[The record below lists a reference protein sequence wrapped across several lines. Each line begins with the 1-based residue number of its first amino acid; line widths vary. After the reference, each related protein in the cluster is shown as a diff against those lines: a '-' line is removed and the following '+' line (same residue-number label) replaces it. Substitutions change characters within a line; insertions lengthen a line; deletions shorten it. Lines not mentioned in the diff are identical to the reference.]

1 MPGLSHVYPG
11 GVDVTGGVGSAG
23 QRADAAHLDD
33 VVRRVLASVVRL
45 PGCCRAGVALT
56 EGGGRRLRFTAQER
70 DADVELAWCLIDA
83 YDDVPLTAVVSSGE
97 PILGDLDT
105 LDRRFSGM
113 VEHQREQGVVA
124 LAVLPLP
131 GTGSPVGG
139 LILFYDQAQPFDTE
153 QREGLLRV
161 AADVAAE
168 LVDARAG
175 AVRREQV
182 LADEPVEERALV
194 GDVVVDADPRA
205 ASAARRFL
213 RSQLASWSVD
223 DDVTDTAVL
232 LLSELVTNAIIHTDA
247 AAEVRVVLD
256 EGELTV
262 TVRDQGRPGDDAAAE
277 PDEDDDPL
285 RVHGR
290 GLQLVDALAERW
302 GSERDAVGTTVWFA
316 LPA

>member
-1 MPGLSHVYPG
+1 M
-11 GVDVTGGVGSAG
+11 
-23 QRADAAHLDD
+23 
-33 VVRRVLASVVRL
+33 LASILRL
-45 PGCCRAGVALT
+45 PGCQRVGLALT
-56 EGGGRRLRFTAQER
+56 EGGGRRLRFTAQAR
-70 DADVELAWCLIDA
+70 DADGELAWCLIDA

-113 VEHQREQGVVA
+113 VEHQREQGVAA
-124 LAVLPLP
+124 LAALPLP
-131 GTGSPVGG
+131 GTGSPLGG
-139 LILFYDQAQPFDTE
+139 LILFYDQPQRFDTG
-153 QREGLLRV
+153 QREDLFRV
-161 AADVAAE
+161 AADAAAG
-168 LVDARAG
+168 LVEVRAA

-205 ASAARRFL
+205 ASTARRFL
-213 RSQLASWSVD
+213 RRQLATWSVD

-256 EGELTV
+256 EGELTII
-262 TVRDQGRPGDDAAAE
+262 VRDQGRPGDHAAAE